1 MLVMTSE
8 REQLSRRVAAQCR
21 VVVDNDYAGDPDG
34 ILALAHHL
42 LSPSNRVLAVTSSFL
57 NPRFVSPPA
66 TAGATAADG
75 ARLATALLTEL
86 GLASPPPVA
95 IGAEEAGG
103 GRSAAAEA
111 IVAAAR
117 EESDLPLYLV
127 CGGPLTNVAAAL
139 ELDPGIVERL
149 TLIWIGGSLDPE
161 AFEYNRDTDLSAAE
175 AVFAVA
181 GLEIHQFPLE
191 TYRRCA
197 YGIAELEADL
207 PATGRLG
214 AWLYDCFSSP
224 PEWIRLGGVWPL
236 GDSPPVLITALT
248 AESST
253 RSATSGGVTVYS
265 DVDMRLLVGDLLAK
279 LRLHEQRRS

>member
-1 MLVMTSE
+1 MLS
-8 REQLSRRVAAQCR
+8 QRVAARCR

-42 LSPSNRVLAVTSSFL
+42 LSPSNRVVAITSSFL

-66 TAGATAADG
+66 TPGATALDG
-75 ARLATALLTEL
+75 ARLASDLLLEL
-86 GLASPPPVA
+86 GADGPAVSP
-95 IGAEEAGG
+95 GAEEPFMSGN
-103 GRSAAAEA
+103 SSPAAEA

-117 EESDLPLYLV
+117 EDSELPLYLV

-139 ELDPGIVERL
+139 ELDPGIAGRL
-149 TLIWIGGSLDPE
+149 TLIWIGGSLDPD
-161 AFEYNRDTDLSAAE
+161 AFEYNRDTDPAAAA
-175 AVFAVA
+175 AVLAVA
-181 GLEIHQFPLE
+181 GLAVHQFPLE

-197 YGIAELEADL
+197 YGVAELEADL

-214 AWLYDCFSSP
+214 AWLFDRFSSP
-224 PEWIRLGGVWPL
+224 PDWVRLGGVWPI

-248 AESST
+248 TDSCT
-253 RSATSGGVTVYS
+253 RSTASGGVTVYT

-279 LRLHEQRRS
+279 LRLHERASSR

>member
-1 MLVMTSE
+1 V
-8 REQLSRRVAAQCR
+8 LSQRVAARCR

-42 LSPSNRVLAVTSSFL
+42 LSPSNRVVAITSSFL

-66 TAGATAADG
+66 TPGATALDG
-75 ARLATALLTEL
+75 ARLASDLLLEL
-86 GLASPPPVA
+86 GADGPAVSP
-95 IGAEEAGG
+95 GAEEPFMSGN
-103 GRSAAAEA
+103 SSPAAEA

-117 EESDLPLYLV
+117 EDSELPLYLV

-139 ELDPGIVERL
+139 ELDPGIAGRL
-149 TLIWIGGSLDPE
+149 TLIWIGGSLDPD
-161 AFEYNRDTDLSAAE
+161 AFEYNRDTDPAAAA
-175 AVFAVA
+175 AVLAVA
-181 GLEIHQFPLE
+181 GLAVHQFPLE

-197 YGIAELEADL
+197 YGVAELEADL

-214 AWLYDCFSSP
+214 AWLYERFSSP
-224 PEWIRLGGVWPL
+224 PDWVRLGGVWPI

-248 AESST
+248 TDSCT
-253 RSATSGGVTVYS
+253 RSTASGGVTVYT

-279 LRLHEQRRS
+279 LRLHERASSR